1 MAKRRI
7 VIEVDVPDGSEMETF
22 DEADD
27 AAFEVA
33 RQAYQQTL
41 QQLGSER
48 EDSMSVSCPR
58 CGSTDVIGNGLGTR
72 KLYARMGEVQ
82 LRPRR
87 LRCRACGR
95 TFSPSEDAMGPS

>member
-7 VIEVDVPDGSEMETF
+7 VMEVDVPDGSQMETF

-33 RQAYQQTL
+33 QQAYQQTL
-41 QQLGSER
+41 HQLAGER
-48 EDSMSVSCPR
+48 EDAVSVSCPR
-58 CGSTDVIGNGLGTR
+58 CGSSEVVRKGLGER
-72 KLYARMGEVQ
+72 KLYGRMGGVS

-87 LRCRACGR
+87 LQCRACSR
-95 TFSPSEDAMGPS
+95 TFSPSEDAMGSS

>member
-33 RQAYQQTL
+33 QQAYQQAL
-41 QQLGSER
+41 VQLAEAR
-48 EDSMSVSCPR
+48 EDSISVTCPR
-58 CGSTDVIGNGLGTR
+58 CGSSDVVRKGFGER
-72 KLYARMGEVQ
+72 KLYARMGGVQ

-87 LRCRACGR
+87 LQCRACGR
-95 TFSPSEDAMGPS
+95 TFSPSVDAMGSS